1 MWFHGYPPT
10 VEVARRILLGANTK
24 NSRRLWWLAMW
35 GNNSSDIHVFS
46 GISTQDL
53 SFERL
58 QCRKKQKMAVWGSA
72 KLAQKNHHLV
82 SWASKTAGPP
92 LIHWGIPRPRRSQAL
107 SAELHTMRFASSSV
121 SFMSSTQSNPMGPF
135 CCHVHGGTVT
145 KRHGI
150 SGIYMIYPV
159 ISRSSSLYTF
169 VQLVCG
175 YESMRTV
182 LSA

>member
-107 SAELHTMRFASSSV
+107 AGAQCWAAHDEIRLELCIFHVLDSV
-121 SFMSSTQSNPMGPF
+121 EPDGAVLLPRPWRN
-135 CCHVHGGTVT
+135 CHKKTWNIGNL
-145 KRHGI
+145 
-150 SGIYMIYPV
+150 YD
-159 ISRSSSLYTF
+159 ISRYIPF
-169 VQLVCG
+169 I
-175 YESMRTV
+175 
-182 LSA
+182 